1 VRRSRG
7 RLTRPRAG
15 RLVAHS
21 HCLDEQIQT
30 LSDVTEDQLVPDA
43 EEREF
48 EPGVAARARNL

>member
-1 VRRSRG
+1 
-7 RLTRPRAG
+7 LTRPRAG